1 MIDIAPVVP
10 NDITPLVPF
19 AIVFAFWG
27 FEQIK
32 RRLKK

>member
-1 MIDIAPVVP
+1 MI
-10 NDITPLVPF
+10 DITPLVPF